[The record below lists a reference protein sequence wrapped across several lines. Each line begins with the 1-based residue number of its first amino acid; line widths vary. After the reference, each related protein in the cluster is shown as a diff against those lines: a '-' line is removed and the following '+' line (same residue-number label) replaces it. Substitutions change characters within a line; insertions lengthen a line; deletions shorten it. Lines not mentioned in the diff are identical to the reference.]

1 MLSLSIALVMAA
13 IAIAV
18 AGAPLFAVIG
28 YAIHTWR
35 RGH

>member
-18 AGAPLFAVIG
+18 AGAPLFAIIAH
-28 YAIHTWR
+28 AIHTWK
-35 RGH
+35 RGQ